1 MLFLPQRSIVIAAT
15 ALVLCVGLSACR
27 PQEAPPEEGLDR
39 VELPRVRVR
48 PVEMREMV
56 QRLSTTTVV
65 RSERQVQ
72 VLPQANGV
80 VLETLAEEGDRV
92 AAGAVLAKLDARDAG
107 AAVREAQVALRE
119 AENGVTQAR
128 IALREAESS
137 IVTLELTAVQA
148 KRNFERNENTGLISV
163 QELDTL
169 RLAHE
174 TAERDL
180 VAAGLNVERR
190 EHDLHAA
197 ETSVE
202 RSAVLLERAELA
214 LSHTEVRAPFAG
226 RIAERLVSAGD
237 TVSAAT
243 PLYVLVDIDDLVAIL
258 HRPQRELALFLGRD
272 LSNGA
277 LPANAGKALPPAAMD
292 IRATAEALPGRVF
305 PGELL
310 RLSPAIDPESGSF
323 RVTVRLRP
331 DAHGVQLLPGMLV
344 RLGLVTERR
353 PDALV
358 VPKRA
363 VQREGDTLVLW
374 RVVAGRVERV
384 PVLEGFTSDEDLE
397 VIPAPGSKL
406 AVGDSIVV
414 VGNRDLE
421 EGDEVDV
428 VVDEPEAAPTNG
440 AGSATEAAATDGER
454 EA

>member
-1 MLFLPQRSIVIAAT
+1 MLFLPQRPIVIAAT

-272 LSNGA
+272 LTNRS
-277 LPANAGKALPPAAMD
+277 
-292 IRATAEALPGRVF
+292 E
-305 PGELL
+305 
-310 RLSPAIDPESGSF
+310 
-323 RVTVRLRP
+323 
-331 DAHGVQLLPGMLV
+331 
-344 RLGLVTERR
+344 ERR
-353 PDALV
+353 
-358 VPKRA
+358 
-363 VQREGDTLVLW
+363 G
-374 RVVAGRVERV
+374 G
-384 PVLEGFTSDEDLE
+384 
-397 VIPAPGSKL
+397 
-406 AVGDSIVV
+406 
-414 VGNRDLE
+414 
-421 EGDEVDV
+421 
-428 VVDEPEAAPTNG
+428 
-440 AGSATEAAATDGER
+440 TEC
-454 EA
+454 